1 MTPDELKQNY
11 YLTCKHY
18 VETNGETVDFEIMS
32 RNEVFSFMR
41 WDNIITEPTE
51 AQLLAYSMNDVLGTI
66 KMAEL
71 RTHRTKLLTESD
83 YLAMPDYP
91 INDADKALLVTYRTA
106 LRNLPATVVDLMNIV
121 YPVL

>member
-11 YLTCKHY
+11 YLTAKHY

-51 AQLLAYSMNDVLGTI
+51 AQLLAYSINDVLGAI
-66 KMAEL
+66 KMVGL
-71 RTHRTKLLTESD
+71 RTR
-83 YLAMPDYP
+83 
-91 INDADKALLVTYRTA
+91 
-106 LRNLPATVVDLMNIV
+106 RNRLSRI
-121 YPVL
+121 